1 MNVFPTSLASM
12 IDDLRACTHKQL
24 PELFPLMASLHP
36 ELQLRTPT
44 DSPPQRRP
52 LKQRRTH
59 CDLEQAWDCILR
71 KLPMPFEHFCGAE
84 AWEMPAVW
92 EQHCYDSVLAGKAVS
107 AEDNRL
113 AVNTANARGG
123 GPSASSTTAR
133 LLPPH
138 RRPGPGGRDGE
149 LPGLLPGAVGARP
162 HPLRHA
168 ARGCLGRHAS
178 ALGLRDAHSPH
189 HRRAGLQGRA
199 GLRHGRAELHLPA
212 LRSSQQPRAGR
223 GGLQPRGARQL
234 DLVLGL
240 QRHVPASPRTPR
252 GT

>member
-1 MNVFPTSLASM
+1 M

-107 AEDNRL
+107 AEDHRL
-113 AVNTANARGG
+113 GMLRNPGPAGANAHRLDSTGQAVHGLCMPSGTDNTASEAGVNKLF
-123 GPSASSTTAR
+123 TTACR
-133 LLPPH
+133 SM
-138 RRPGPGGRDGE
+138 
-149 LPGLLPGAVGARP
+149 GL
-162 HPLRHA
+162 
-168 ARGCLGRHAS
+168 
-178 ALGLRDAHSPH
+178 
-189 HRRAGLQGRA
+189 
-199 GLRHGRAELHLPA
+199 
-212 LRSSQQPRAGR
+212 
-223 GGLQPRGARQL
+223 
-234 DLVLGL
+234 
-240 QRHVPASPRTPR
+240 
-252 GT
+252 